1 MLVYWNA
8 GQDGFWDPAYD
19 GAGLDLASPLGFEPL
34 IASDP
39 YSLRTDVLN
48 SLIPSEPALWLDP
61 DPGVGPLTP
70 AFASVEEARDAVNG
84 LVKPRPSVSR
94 VAVVRLQD
102 PDWIAVVF
110 RGTTPSPLR
119 GLLREGQVN
128 SMAGQEEW
136 EEAPEVLRGG
146 SSDDDDGSSDD
157 GSSDDGSSDA
167 RGQHSRVHRGYA
179 AAYRTVL
186 AEVEGAVTAHA
197 RAALATRSE
206 LKSSTPPPKV
216 VVVGHSLGG
225 ALAAL
230 CASRLAHD
238 KDVAALGGGVECVTF
253 GQPRVGDGTWAK
265 HVDERTPRLTYTRVV
280 KAGDLFARVP
290 TSGFWLPS
298 GNGGRFGVDYAHAGA
313 LVWTT
318 RDDDGVRAFVQRGA
332 GEPDGFGT
340 DARMVNP
347 ISVARDHAGYAYFF
361 EKEELRRR
369 WPSKEELF
377 GPVGGAQ

>member
-119 GLLREGQVN
+119 GLLTRR
-128 SMAGQEEW
+128 AGQ
-136 EEAPEVLRGG
+136 L
-146 SSDDDDGSSDD
+146 
-157 GSSDDGSSDA
+157 
-167 RGQHSRVHRGYA
+167 H
-179 AAYRTVL
+179 
-186 AEVEGAVTAHA
+186 
-197 RAALATRSE
+197 
-206 LKSSTPPPKV
+206 
-216 VVVGHSLGG
+216 GG
-225 ALAAL
+225 AGG
-230 CASRLAHD
+230 
-238 KDVAALGGGVECVTF
+238 VGGG
-253 GQPRVGDGTWAK
+253 
-265 HVDERTPRLTYTRVV
+265 
-280 KAGDLFARVP
+280 AG
-290 TSGFWLPS
+290 G
-298 GNGGRFGVDYAHAGA
+298 
-313 LVWTT
+313 
-318 RDDDGVRAFVQRGA
+318 
-332 GEPDGFGT
+332 
-340 DARMVNP
+340 
-347 ISVARDHAGYAYFF
+347 VARRFI
-361 EKEELRRR
+361 
-369 WPSKEELF
+369 
-377 GPVGGAQ
+377 

>member
-70 AFASVEEARDAVNG
+70 SFASVEEARDAVNG

-146 SSDDDDGSSDD
+146 SSDDGSSTT
-157 GSSDDGSSDA
+157 
-167 RGQHSRVHRGYA
+167 VHRRRFIG
-179 AAYRTVL
+179 RT
-186 AEVEGAVTAHA
+186 
-197 RAALATRSE
+197 
-206 LKSSTPPPKV
+206 
-216 VVVGHSLGG
+216 
-225 ALAAL
+225 
-230 CASRLAHD
+230 
-238 KDVAALGGGVECVTF
+238 
-253 GQPRVGDGTWAK
+253 
-265 HVDERTPRLTYTRVV
+265 
-280 KAGDLFARVP
+280 
-290 TSGFWLPS
+290 
-298 GNGGRFGVDYAHAGA
+298 
-313 LVWTT
+313 WTT
-318 RDDDGVRAFVQRGA
+318 LTGSQGIRGC
-332 GEPDGFGT
+332 
-340 DARMVNP
+340 V
-347 ISVARDHAGYAYFF
+347 
-361 EKEELRRR
+361 
-369 WPSKEELF
+369 
-377 GPVGGAQ
+377 